1 MDTRVPEGP
10 GRPSGLALRGA
21 RSPCPDAPVVW
32 VVVNKIFATDGKI
45 SPVKVGIQLAVVLAL
60 VGGLLAFVVNNKT
73 VKINLDGR
81 VSSVQTFGGN
91 VEQVVKSANIDIAD
105 KDKVSPALNSGVQD
119 GTEVR
124 INRSKSVSVVLDG
137 AAREIDTHESTVAGL
152 VKELGVKDTSRVSLP
167 ADATLEVKGTSLTI
181 STPKK
186 VNLIVRGKGSK
197 LTTTAATVADVLKEA
212 KVVLGKNDV
221 SALPA
226 TTPVTANMT
235 VKVSN
240 IDKSRTA
247 TVKEGIPF
255 DVVKTDSAQL
265 DKGVEK
271 VTTEGVAGS
280 VEKTFRLVIVDGK
293 EATRTLVTSKV
304 VAEPVTK
311 RVQVGTKEA
320 PAAPA
325 APAGANTGA
334 AAPAAVNSGMWDRI
348 AQCESTGNWSINTG
362 NGYYGGLQ
370 FDIQT
375 WLGAGGG
382 AYAPNASLATREQQI
397 DIANRVYAERG
408 LSPWGCGWAAG

>member
-1 MDTRVPEGP
+1 MNR
-10 GRPSGLALRGA
+10 
-21 RSPCPDAPVVW
+21 
-32 VVVNKIFATDGKI
+32 IFATDGKF
-45 SPVKVGIQLAVVLAL
+45 SPVKVGVQIAVVLAL

-81 VSSVQTFGGN
+81 VSSVQTFGGD
-91 VEQVVKSANIDIAD
+91 VAQVVKSANIDVAS
-105 KDKVSPALNSGVQD
+105 KDQVIPSLESSVQD

-124 INRSKSVSVVLDG
+124 INRAKAVDVTLDG
-137 AAREIDTHESTVAGL
+137 SARQVDTHESTVGGL
-152 VKELGVKDTSRVSLP
+152 IKQLGVKDSSRVSLP
-167 ADATLEVKGTSLTI
+167 ADATLDVQGTTLNI
-181 STPKK
+181 STPKP
-186 VNLIVRGKGSK
+186 VTLIVRGKGSK

-212 KVVLGKNDV
+212 KVTLGKNDV

-226 TTPVTANMT
+226 TAPITPNMT
-235 VKVSN
+235 IKVSN
-240 IDKSRTA
+240 VDKSRTA
-247 TVKEGIPF
+247 VVKDSIPF
-255 DVVKTDSAQL
+255 DVVKTNAPDL
-265 DKGVEK
+265 DKGTEK
-271 VTTEGVAGS
+271 VTKEGVAGS
-280 VEKTFRLVIVDGK
+280 VEKTYRLVIVDGK

-304 VAEPVTK
+304 VAEPVDQEVK
-311 RVQVGTKEA
+311 VGTKEA
-320 PAAPA
+320 PAPTPTPA
-325 APAGANTGA
+325 AASGGSNTGA

>member
-1 MDTRVPEGP
+1 M
-10 GRPSGLALRGA
+10 
-21 RSPCPDAPVVW
+21 
-32 VVVNKIFATDGKI
+32 NKIFATDGKI
-45 SPVKVGIQLAVVLAL
+45 SPVKVGVQLAVILAL

-105 KDKVSPALNSGVQD
+105 KDKVVPALNSGVQD

-137 AAREIDTHESTVAGL
+137 AAREVDTHESTVAGL

-167 ADATLEVKGTSLTI
+167 ADANLDVKGTSLTI
-181 STPKK
+181 STPKH

-197 LTTTAATVADVLKEA
+197 LTTTAATVGDVLKEA

-226 TTPVTANMT
+226 TAPVTANMT

-247 TVKEGIPF
+247 TVKEEIPF
-255 DVVKTDSAQL
+255 DVVKTDSAKL

-304 VAEPVTK
+304 TAEPVTE
-311 RVQVGTKEA
+311 RVDVGTKEA
-320 PAAPA
+320 PVAPA
-325 APAGANTGA
+325 APAASGGSNTGA
-334 AAPAAVNSGMWDRI
+334 AAPAAVNAGMWDRI

-370 FDIQT
+370 FDIGT

-397 DIANRVYAERG
+397 DIANRVYAQRG

>member
-1 MDTRVPEGP
+1 M
-10 GRPSGLALRGA
+10 
-21 RSPCPDAPVVW
+21 
-32 VVVNKIFATDGKI
+32 NKIFATDGKI

-247 TVKEGIPF
+247 TVKEEIPF

>member
-1 MDTRVPEGP
+1 
-10 GRPSGLALRGA
+10 
-21 RSPCPDAPVVW
+21 
-32 VVVNKIFATDGKI
+32 VNKIFATDGKI

-247 TVKEGIPF
+247 TVKEEIPF